1 MSGLQ
6 IALSALYAQR
16 RALEVT
22 GQNVSNANS
31 DGYSRQRVELQAV
44 GGPAVPA
51 IFSTYSGTGSGV
63 SVADITR
70 FRDQFLEIRA
80 ALEHGASGQM
90 SRLQNMLGQLETVF
104 GEPSD
109 TGIQAQLTQLWT
121 GFDEVANHPSD
132 VAARTQ
138 LLQRASTL
146 AAQFNSTATQV
157 NALSSSTVSELKSMV
172 SDVNAKASTV
182 AQLNASIKARLV
194 NGLNA
199 NDLL

>member
-1 MSGLQ
+1 MTEMSGLQ

-22 GQNVSNANS
+22 GQNVSNANT
-31 DGYSRQRVELQAV
+31 DGYSRQRVDMEAV
-44 GGPAVPA
+44 GGPSVPS
-51 IFSTYSGTGSGV
+51 INSPYTGIGSGV
-63 SVADITR
+63 TVSDITR

-90 SRLQNMLGQLETVF
+90 DRLRDMLGQLETVF

-132 VAARTQ
+132 TAARTQ

-146 AAQFNSTATQV
+146 AAQFNATATQI
-157 NALSSSTVSELKSMV
+157 NALST
-172 SDVNAKASTV
+172 STV
-182 AQLNASIKARLV
+182 AEL
-194 NGLNA
+194 
-199 NDLL
+199 